1 MAKIIRKNRHF
12 SESPDIST
20 VIQISVKYVNISII
34 FQFLF
39 YTYINLVFS
48 WVKVF
53 SILTVFIFFLFFFYF
68 IFFLAKVQTVLE
80 IRVNLMSFFRGWGK
94 HFWQKLK
101 ILMGSWSVFLVEN
114 FQYLSQK
121 TLVHVFYDVS
131 NNLIHNSIIFILFF
145 WIKILGSNIYWSLLY
160 VVMILLKL
168 TDCSTQY
175 VIWAQNME
183 LKRLV

>member
-1 MAKIIRKNRHF
+1 
-12 SESPDIST
+12 
-20 VIQISVKYVNISII
+20 
-34 FQFLF
+34 
-39 YTYINLVFS
+39 
-48 WVKVF
+48 
-53 SILTVFIFFLFFFYF
+53 
-68 IFFLAKVQTVLE
+68 
-80 IRVNLMSFFRGWGK
+80 
-94 HFWQKLK
+94 
-101 ILMGSWSVFLVEN
+101 MGSWSVFIVEN

-121 TLVHVFYDVS
+121 TLAHVFYDVS